1 MYQNPITNLFPKFRL
16 KNLTNLRVK
25 RVTDRW
31 KDGYGGH
38 KETGDLDSSGRKIY
52 HHQASLGRNPDK
64 MYRCRRTPYGLV
76 VRLRMLPSKSRAAR
90 QESVGGD

>member
-1 MYQNPITNLFPKFRL
+1 MSRIDGRMATGGTKKLGIW
-16 KNLTNLRVK
+16 TRV
-25 RVTDRW
+25 
-31 KDGYGGH
+31 
-38 KETGDLDSSGRKIY
+38 EEKIY